1 MYFRG
6 KKSLKIDFALRFCGF
21 KKTKKSSS
29 NLPKMRKGVSDREF
43 RAKKS
48 LILRQNLKKRGPL

>member
-1 MYFRG
+1 MYFRA
-6 KKSLKIDFALRFCGF
+6 KKSLKIDFALRFCGL
-21 KKTKKSSS
+21 KKKSSS

-48 LILRQNLKKRGPL
+48 VILRQNLKKRGPL